1 MLTEFLT
8 QDTTPGRP
16 PAQGVGG
23 SISALSGRQESHLSQ
38 DASSDGR
45 LRLDAARQ
53 DAARQDAARQDH
65 TQGQVVDCEVLRV
78 EPWGVFVR
86 LTGDGAVGFVRRQD
100 WSWSRRVI
108 DLMARVKPGQAV
120 RCKVIGWQ
128 RNQLQLSRQDAN
140 PNPFPEF
147 RRRHKVG
154 ETVIGQ
160 VQLLAQRGAG
170 VLVALEDGVD
180 GFIPRS
186 ELPPAAR
193 QDDGFGVLNDDL
205 VAAQILRFDGE
216 RVILSVQELLR
227 REDQEYERSAAGQRA
242 TFRQHPALGAQLEG
256 LYWDLQLQETP
267 EPHVTARVRRHIQR
281 ILVVED
287 KESVGESLER
297 VFEYLGFECDL
308 AQDVE
313 QGQRRLAERNY
324 DLLIVDMNLSSQSG
338 GELLDSLESDT
349 LLCVVVLTASSAL
362 EWVDAL
368 RRRHGRHGRV
378 FQKPTGVDQILRW
391 LESCLA
397 ESSEPEPISSRHAA
411 TVGDGSAQSDGGDRV
426 FLLDDESSDSVE
438 ASALWSGPRLTSGH
452 KRQIERLLSRL
463 AEATKADMACVLSY
477 RPGPLFELVAGRF
490 LPLDRNTQQDL
501 EVSPIANVIREGR
514 YLAVS
519 DVGQKEAEFRHL
531 QSVTEVGSFVGMAIE
546 YADQASY
553 GLFLIGRQPHQL
565 KSISE
570 DQLHPTALGI
580 GIQLAHRRMNEVIAQ
595 NQGLLLT
602 GFLADSLLHEIR
614 NELQS
619 LDDFSAIQVMLAK
632 RLGEMGAR
640 EIASFNKAT
649 VEVREVS
656 RRLNELVEL
665 FRNLAGQ
672 NPAQEIDL
680 NEVIRRLRATL
691 VPFAEEHNI
700 TLDLDLQPDLPSLFV
715 NPKLIDQPILNL
727 MINGIEQMGR
737 YAGSRRRLR
746 VATHFRPGGEFPL
759 QVSVADTGKGIHFV
773 HRDRIF
779 DPFFT
784 TKKHGTGLGLYIS
797 RVFIER
803 FGGRLELSQTFLFR
817 GSVLSVQIP
826 QQVLVS

>member
-1 MLTEFLT
+1 M
-8 QDTTPGRP
+8 
-16 PAQGVGG
+16 
-23 SISALSGRQESHLSQ
+23 
-38 DASSDGR
+38 
-45 LRLDAARQ
+45 
-53 DAARQDAARQDH
+53 
-65 TQGQVVDCEVLRV
+65 VDCEVIRV

-86 LTGDGAVGFVRRQD
+86 LVEGGAVGFVRRQD

-108 DLMARVKPGQAV
+108 DLSARVQPGQAV
-120 RCKVIGWQ
+120 RCKIIGWQ
-128 RNQLQLSRQDAN
+128 RNQLQLSRQEAN

-147 RRRHKVG
+147 KRRHKVG
-154 ETVIGQ
+154 QSVVGQ
-160 VQLLAQRGAG
+160 VQLLAKGGAG
-170 VLVALEDGVD
+170 VLVALEDGVE

-186 ELPPAAR
+186 ELPAAAR
-193 QDDGFGVLNDDL
+193 QEDGFGVLNDDL
-205 VAAQILRFDGE
+205 VAAQILRFDGD
-216 RVILSVQELLR
+216 RVILSVNELLR
-227 REDQEYERSAAGQRA
+227 REDQELERSAAGQRA

-256 LYWDLQLQETP
+256 LYWDLQLKETP
-267 EPHVTARVRRHIQR
+267 EPQVTARVRRHIER

-308 AQDVE
+308 AQNVE
-313 QGQRRLAERNY
+313 QGRRRLDERHY
-324 DLLIVDMNLSSQSG
+324 DLLIVDMNLSAQSG
-338 GELLDSLESDT
+338 GELLRSLESDT
-349 LLCVVVLTASSAL
+349 LLFVVVLTASSAL
-362 EWVDAL
+362 EWVEAL
-368 RRRHGRHGRV
+368 RQRHGRHGRV
-378 FQKPTGVDQILRW
+378 FQKPTGVDQILSW

-397 ESSEPEPISSRHAA
+397 ESSEPEPIASRRTPRIDAEGPSGDDGHA
-411 TVGDGSAQSDGGDRV
+411 
-426 FLLDDESSDSVE
+426 FLLDEESSDGLD
-438 ASALWSGPRLTSGH
+438 ASSLWSGPRMTSGH
-452 KRQIERLLSRL
+452 KQQIERLLTRL
-463 AEATKADMACVLSY
+463 MEKTRADVACVLSY
-477 RPGPLFELVAGRF
+477 RPGPLFEVVAGRF
-490 LPLDRNTQQDL
+490 VPLGRSTQQDL

-519 DVGQKEAEFRHL
+519 DAGQKAAEFRHL
-531 QSVTEVGSFVGMAIE
+531 QSVTEVGSFVGLAIE

-580 GIQLAHRRMNEVIAQ
+580 GIQLAHRRMNEVIAR

-619 LDDFSAIQVMLAK
+619 LDDFSAIQLMLAK
-632 RLGEMGAR
+632 RLGEMGDS
-640 EIASFNKAT
+640 EIASFKKAT

-691 VPFAEEHNI
+691 VPFAEEHEVV
-700 TLDLDLQPDLPSLFV
+700 LSLDLQPELPSLFV

-727 MINGIEQMGR
+727 MINGVEQMASYG
-737 YAGSRRRLR
+737 GSRRRLR
-746 VATHFRPGGEFPL
+746 VATGWRPGDDFPIR
-759 QVSVADTGKGIHFV
+759 VTVTDTGKGVHYV

-784 TKKHGTGLGLYIS
+784 TKRHGTGLGLYIS

-817 GSVLSVQIP
+817 GSVLSLDIP
-826 QQVLVS
+826 RQVLVS